1 MEPLTTAAIALGTAI
16 AMKIL
21 EKTGEN
27 IGEAVHKKGFNFIR
41 SLKPSSPDTTEA
53 IEKAS
58 EQPLDYGKA
67 VLGVETAFNQDQ
79 QVAQASQELLKA
91 VDESKNEKLAQQIQ
105 EELKKI
111 AEALRN
117 QSGSGVTYNNTIEK
131 LVNLAQGNATI
142 HIEEQNITI

>member
-21 EKTGEN
+21 NKTGED
-27 IGEAVHKKGFNFIR
+27 IGQAVHEKGSSFIR
-41 SLKPSSPDTTEA
+41 SLKPLSPDTTEA
-53 IEKAS
+53 IEKVADQS
-58 EQPLDYGKA
+58 LDYGKV
-67 VLGVETAFNQDQ
+67 VLEVETAFNKDQ

-91 VDESKNEKLAQQIQ
+91 VDQNKNEKLAQQIQ
-105 EELKKI
+105 EELNKI

-117 QSGSGVTYNNTIEK
+117 QSGSGATYNNTIEK

-142 HIEEQNITI
+142 HIESQTIHL

>member
-41 SLKPSSPDTTEA
+41 VLKPSSPNTTEA
-53 IEKAS
+53 IEKAP

-67 VLGVETAFNQDQ
+67 VLEVETAFNSNK

-91 VDESKNEKLAQQIQ
+91 VDENKNEKLAQQIQ
-105 EELKKI
+105 EELNKI
-111 AEALRN
+111 VEALRN
-117 QSGSGVTYNNTIEK
+117 QSGSGAIYNNTIEK

-142 HIEEQNITI
+142 QIESQTINL